1 MNGGEREF
9 QSEKRVNHDLGPV
22 SILSVPYYAAVGAP
36 RKLSGPL
43 RNFLQPPSVWSR
55 MASGD
60 GSWRCTGGKSAGET
74 ERERE
79 RDRGKEKR
87 KRQARAGKTR
97 AFVVCRKGGAGGGQV
112 RNLGKRRGGIII
124 VQARTRSS
132 PPAIR

>member
-1 MNGGEREF
+1 MAMGRGDVPE
-9 QSEKRVNHDLGPV
+9 EKVR
-22 SILSVPYYAAVGAP
+22 
-36 RKLSGPL
+36 
-43 RNFLQPPSVWSR
+43 
-55 MASGD
+55 
-60 GSWRCTGGKSAGET
+60 GKQ
-74 ERERE
+74 RERE

-87 KRQARAGKTR
+87 KRQARAVKTR